1 MSDDQAQRAIE
12 QLYENTD
19 ARDELSDDEANVL
32 LQWGE
37 AQIREL
43 GARNLDD
50 TAFDEALSHLNG
62 VLKSINRYTGQR
74 AYKTP
79 EELTAL
85 LNELATHAQAMGV
98 NVQAAQLAVPEAQA
112 ADGGDNIAVINAL
125 TALVTAGQTPATAAS
140 KPSATAATALQPPRP
155 PPPGADDAPADESL
169 LDKFKKL
176 F

>member
-1 MSDDQAQRAIE
+1 MSDNQAERAIQ
-12 QLYENTD
+12 QLYEDTS

-37 AQIREL
+37 TQIRDL
-43 GARNLDD
+43 GARDMDD
-50 TAFDEALSHLNG
+50 TAFDEAFAHLRG
-62 VLKSINRYTGQR
+62 VMKNINRYTGQR

-85 LNELATHAQAMGV
+85 LNELATEAQAMGV
-98 NVQAAQLAVPEAQA
+98 EVQAAQLTVPEAQ
-112 ADGGDNIAVINAL
+112 GVGSGDNIAVIQAL
-125 TALVTAGQTPATAAS
+125 TALVTPAKAADASAQT
-140 KPSATAATALQPPRP
+140 P
-155 PPPGADDAPADESL
+155 PPPASPEANAASDDESL

>member
-12 QLYENTD
+12 QLYEDTS

-37 AQIREL
+37 AQIHEL

-50 TAFDEALSHLNG
+50 NAFDEAISHLNG
-62 VLKSINRYTGQR
+62 VLKNINRYTGQR

-85 LNELATHAQAMGV
+85 LNELATQAQAMGV
-98 NVQAAQLAVPEAQA
+98 DVQVAQLAIPEAQA
-112 ADGGDNIAVINAL
+112 VDSDNIAVINAL
-125 TALVTAGQTPATAAS
+125 TSLVTPGQTPAMAA
-140 KPSATAATALQPPRP
+140 PTTPAAQPPQP
-155 PPPGADDAPADESL
+155 PPPSADDSPAESL

>member
-1 MSDDQAQRAIE
+1 MTDDQAQRAIQ
-12 QLYENTD
+12 QLYEDTS

-50 TAFDEALSHLNG
+50 TAFDEAISHLNG
-62 VLKSINRYTGQR
+62 VLKNINRYTGQR

-85 LNELATHAQAMGV
+85 LTELATHAQAMGV
-98 NVQAAQLAVPEAQA
+98 DVQAAQLAVPEAQA
-112 ADGGDNIAVINAL
+112 ADGDNIAVINAL
-125 TALVTAGQTPATAAS
+125 TSLVTPGQTPAA
-140 KPSATAATALQPPRP
+140 QPPRP
-155 PPPGADDAPADESL
+155 PPPGADDSPADESL

>member
-1 MSDDQAQRAIE
+1 MSDEQAKRAIQ
-12 QLYENTD
+12 QLYEDTS

-37 AQIREL
+37 AQIRAL

-62 VLKSINRYTGQR
+62 VLKNINRYTGQR
-74 AYKTP
+74 AYKSP
-79 EELTAL
+79 EELTTL
-85 LNELATHAQAMGV
+85 LDELATQAQAMGV

-112 ADGGDNIAVINAL
+112 ADSDNIAVINAL
-125 TALVTAGQTPATAAS
+125 TSLVTPGQPPTAAS
-140 KPSATAATALQPPRP
+140 TPPTTSAPAAQPPRP
-155 PPPGADDAPADESL
+155 PPPGADDPPADESL

>member
-1 MSDDQAQRAIE
+1 MTDEQAQHAIQ
-12 QLYENTD
+12 QLYEDTS

-50 TAFDEALSHLNG
+50 TAFDEAISHLNG
-62 VLKSINRYTGQR
+62 VLKNINRYTGQR
-74 AYKTP
+74 AYKSP
-79 EELTAL
+79 EELSAL

-98 NVQAAQLAVPEAQA
+98 NVQAAQLAVPEAQT
-112 ADGGDNIAVINAL
+112 ADGDNIAVIQAL
-125 TALVTAGQTPATAAS
+125 TSLVTPGQTPAA
-140 KPSATAATALQPPRP
+140 QPPRP
-155 PPPGADDAPADESL
+155 PPPSRDDSPADESL

>member
-1 MSDDQAQRAIE
+1 MSDAQAQRAIQ
-12 QLYENTD
+12 QLYENTS

-32 LQWGE
+32 LEWGE

-50 TAFDEALSHLNG
+50 TAFDEAISHLNS
-62 VLKSINRYTGQR
+62 VLQNINRYTGQR
-74 AYKTP
+74 AYKSP

-85 LNELATHAQAMGV
+85 LNELAVQAQAMGV

-112 ADGGDNIAVINAL
+112 ADGGDNIAVIQAL
-125 TALVTAGQTPATAAS
+125 TLLVTPGSAPTADTPAQAA
-140 KPSATAATALQPPRP
+140 QPPRP
-155 PPPGADDAPADESL
+155 PPPSADDPPADESL

>member
-1 MSDDQAQRAIE
+1 MSDEQAQRAIQ
-12 QLYENTD
+12 QLYEDTS

-62 VLKSINRYTGQR
+62 VLKNINRYTGQR

-85 LNELATHAQAMGV
+85 LTELANHAQAMGV

-112 ADGGDNIAVINAL
+112 ADGGDNIAVIQAL
-125 TALVTAGQTPATAAS
+125 TALVTAGQTPAAQS
-140 KPSATAATALQPPRP
+140 PKP
-155 PPPGADDAPADESL
+155 PPAGADDSPADESL